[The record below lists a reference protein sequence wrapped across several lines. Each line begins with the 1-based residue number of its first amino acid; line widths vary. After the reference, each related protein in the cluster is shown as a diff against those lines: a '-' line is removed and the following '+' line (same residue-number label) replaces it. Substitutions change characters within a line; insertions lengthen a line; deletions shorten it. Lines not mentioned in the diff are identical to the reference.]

1 MLQISMVQRKLVE
14 KDKVIDNASVLDGIS
29 LGSILPGPMA
39 ANVVTYIGYRLNGI
53 RGAFAASIGVIL
65 PSFILMLGLSY
76 LYFKYGD
83 LPEAGSILKGIMPAV
98 CAIIFSVAI
107 NLARKNIRAA
117 WQWIVVLISL
127 ILLIFIGG
135 FYTTVGIILAAGITG
150 IFLSTKSIPEGE
162 KNNTVHPPL
171 YEASSPGYKAIIYP
185 AAILILIT
193 LIYFIPFLGV
203 FSVSEEARKIH
214 DIFFRIGTVSLT
226 LFGGGYVFIPAL
238 GELFVDQLH
247 WVSQKEFVD
256 GIALGQMTPGPIMIS
271 AAFIGYKVAGFWGAL
286 AGTLAIFGPP
296 AVLMIVAARFVMHF
310 KDYPS
315 VKAAFKGIH
324 AAVIGMILAAVIIIG
339 NTMEIDWPGLC
350 IFASVF
356 ALVTWFKIDLAPVL
370 LAAGL
375 AGYFLF

>member
-29 LGSILPGPMA
+29 LGSIMPGPMA
-39 ANVVTYIGYRLNGI
+39 ANVVAYIGYRLNGI

-65 PSFILMLGLSY
+65 PSFILMLGLSW
-76 LYFKYGD
+76 LYFRYGN
-83 LPEAGSILKGIMPAV
+83 LTEADSILKGITPAV

-107 NLARKNIRAA
+107 NLARKNIATA
-117 WQWIVVLISL
+117 WQWIVALISL

-135 FYTTVGIILAAGITG
+135 FYTTLGIILASGITG
-150 IFLSTKSIPEGE
+150 IFLSTKSNPEGA
-162 KNNTVHPPL
+162 KNNTVHPPIIT
-171 YEASSPGYKAIIYP
+171 APSPGYKAVIYP
-185 AAILILIT
+185 TVILIMLA
-193 LIYFIPFLGV
+193 LIYLIPFWGI

-214 DIFFRIGTVSLT
+214 DIFFRIGAVSLT

-247 WVSQKEFVD
+247 WVSQKEFAD
-256 GIALGQMTPGPIMIS
+256 CIALGQITPGPIMIS
-271 AAFIGYKVAGFWGAL
+271 AAFIGYKIAGFWGAL
-286 AGTLAIFGPP
+286 VGTLAIFGPP

-310 KDYPS
+310 KDFPS
-315 VKAAFKGIH
+315 IKAAFKGIH

-339 NTMEIDWPGLC
+339 NTIEIDWPRLS
-350 IFASVF
+350 IFASAF
-356 ALVTWFKIDLAPVL
+356 ALVTWLKIDLALVL

-375 AGYFLF
+375 AGYLLF